1 MQMYKVFVNEKKLS
15 ITQLPELNVKHIK
28 FDGNHSLEMGV
39 DFLENTSIEAI
50 NIYGEKVD
58 DIWEHFKKLFR
69 EIEASGGIVYN
80 QKNEI
85 LFIHRLGK
93 WDLPKGKLEKGE
105 SIEENAIREVEEETS
120 LKNLILDKFI
130 NETYHV
136 YTERNGEK
144 ILKKTNW
151 FKMFYNGN
159 KKPIPQIEEGIKEV
173 SWKSKTAIKNDV
185 LPKTFQ
191 NIKLILEEVEK
202 LDHF

>member
-1 MQMYKVFVNEKKLS
+1 MYKVFVNEKKLS
-15 ITQLPELNVKHIK
+15 LTQLPELNVKHIK
-28 FDGNHSLEMGV
+28 FDGNHSLEMAV
-39 DFLENTSIEAI
+39 DFLENTALDSV
-50 NIYGEKVD
+50 NIYGEKIEE
-58 DIWEHFKKLFR
+58 IWEKFKSLFR

-85 LFIHRLGK
+85 LFIHRIGK

-105 SIEENAIREVEEETS
+105 SIEENAVREVEEETG
-120 LKNLILDKFI
+120 LKDLILDQFI
-130 NETYHV
+130 NQTYHV

-159 KKPIPQIEEGIKEV
+159 EIPIPQVEEGIKEV
-173 SWKSKTAIKNDV
+173 SWKNKTAIKNDV

-202 LDHF
+202 SEHF

>member
-1 MQMYKVFVNEKKLS
+1 MYKVFVNEKKLS
-15 ITQLPELNVKHIK
+15 LTQLPELKVKHIK
-28 FDGNHSLEMGV
+28 FDGAHSLGMAL
-39 DFLENTSIEAI
+39 DFLENTALEAV
-50 NIYGEKVD
+50 NIYGKPIEEVWEK
-58 DIWEHFKKLFR
+58 FKSLFR

-105 SIEENAIREVEEETS
+105 SIEENALREVEEETG
-120 LKNLILDKFI
+120 LKNLILDQFI
-130 NETYHV
+130 NQTYHV

-159 KKPIPQIEEGIKEV
+159 ETPVPQTEEGIKEA
-173 SWKSKTAIKNDV
+173 SWKNKAEIKKEV

-191 NIKLILEEVEK
+191 NIRLILEDAQK
-202 LDHF
+202 LEHF